1 MPYRKK
7 MYKKKKNYS
16 RYKSR
21 RSTTYK
27 KSTTPSYKSIVGAIT
42 TVPGRNPVPNRLK
55 TQFTY
60 SSYNNC
66 TGTLGAAYNFV
77 VRGNGP
83 YDPNQTSTGSQPNG
97 WDNMGAFYNKCTVL
111 SSKIECWVSN
121 TDAVPINFVLAPQ
134 STASIGANYTFD
146 TYFQMPNSKFGVV
159 GIASGGN
166 NVKYFK
172 SYMTSKT
179 MLNLNAVTE
188 EDCSSSF
195 ASNPAIQWYWHMIGQ
210 ALDRTSTCQF
220 YLQYRITYFVILSE
234 RVLLGQS

>member
-1 MPYRKK
+1 MPYTRRTYRKK
-7 MYKKKKNYS
+7 P
-16 RYKSR
+16 
-21 RSTTYK
+21 T
-27 KSTTPSYKSIVGAIT
+27 SYKRKSFRRGNRKYSKPYRSIVGAIT

-60 SSYNNC
+60 SGYNNC

-83 YDPNQTSTGSQPNG
+83 YDPNQTATGAQPNG

-111 SSKIECWVSN
+111 GSKIECWVSN
-121 TDAVPINFVLAPQ
+121 TDAVPINFCLAPQ
-134 STASIGANYTFD
+134 STASVGTNYTFD
-146 TYFQMPNSKFGVV
+146 TYFQMPNARFGCV

-166 NVKYFK
+166 NIKYYK

-195 ASNPAIQWYWHMIGQ
+195 ASTPAIQWYWHMVGQ

-234 RVLLGQS
+234 RILLGQS